1 MTEPG
6 PRDLRR
12 DDFDELSPVTT
23 RWSDNDMF
31 GHLNNAVYLELFDT
45 VLNAWMMRETGV
57 DETVSDVIGVVAES
71 SCRYYA
77 EVSFPGS
84 VDVGVRVA
92 RIGRT
97 STVLEL
103 GLFVAGMV
111 EIAAHGEWVQ
121 VYIDRVSRRPVPIP
135 DVVRAHLERS
145 LARREPRA
153 GRGDGAGPA

>member
-1 MTEPG
+1 
-6 PRDLRR
+6 
-12 DDFDELSPVTT
+12 
-23 RWSDNDMF
+23 
-31 GHLNNAVYLELFDT
+31 
-45 VLNAWMMRETGV
+45 MMRETGV

-97 STVLEL
+97 SAVLEL
-103 GLFVAGMV
+103 GLFVAGTV

-121 VYIDRVSRRPVPIP
+121 VYIDRLSRRPVPIP

-145 LARREPRA
+145 RARREPRA